1 VTPVFLV
8 LNSGS
13 SSLKFQVFEAQV
25 SGDPRRIFRGQF
37 EGLGREPRFT
47 PANARGEVIARS
59 SFGDDDRHEQALNH
73 LATWLRKH
81 SEGFS
86 LAGVG
91 QRVVHCCKAY
101 SKPVKINEAV
111 LEALERL
118 IPLAPLHRPHNLEPI
133 RILRRR
139 FPEMVQIACFDT
151 AFHHGQPEL
160 AQLFAI
166 PRSMSEAG
174 ARRYRFH
181 GLSYAFLASVFGEYD
196 PGLANGRV
204 VAAHLG
210 NGASLGAIR
219 NGTSIATTMGFR
231 RLTDCPWGRAAER

>member
-1 VTPVFLV
+1 VAAR
-8 LNSGS
+8 
-13 SSLKFQVFEAQV
+13 K
-25 SGDPRRIFRGQF
+25 
-37 EGLGREPRFT
+37 PRFT
-47 PANARGEVIARS
+47 AANARGEAITRS
-59 SFGDDDRHEQALNH
+59 SFGDDGRHEQALNH
-73 LATWLRKH
+73 LATCYANT
-81 SEGFS
+81 GFS

-91 QRVVHCCKAY
+91 QRVVHCCNAY
-101 SKPVKINEAV
+101 SKPAKINEAV

-118 IPLAPLHRPHNLEPI
+118 ILLAPLHRPHNLEPI

-210 NGASLGAIR
+210 NGANLGAIR

-231 RLTDCPWGRAAER
+231 RLTDCPWGRAAATSIPRSCFTCSER